1 MTDKIFEAR
10 VANIAARRGV
20 TIRPLSLSF
29 VSKTITA
36 KYLHGSLD
44 QLSDTEVFRA
54 LQEVQHAWP
63 TQFGGPSPLARK
75 SAEQRL
81 DEENAKAAT
90 RAEQTPP
97 TIPGKIDRAAMSEKE
112 RAAFDK
118 LTVEQKLSFA
128 NDKAA
133 EFLAKK
139 KAQKS

>member
-1 MTDKIFEAR
+1 MDDKWKTR
-10 VANIAARRGV
+10 VADIARRRGIIIKFHSE
-20 TIRPLSLSF
+20 TFI
-29 VSKTITA
+29 SKKVA
-36 KYLHGSLD
+36 ENYLHGSLD
-44 QLSDTEVFRA
+44 MISDGEIFTNITKLLAQF
-54 LQEVQHAWP
+54 P
-63 TQFGGPSPLARK
+63 TQFGDPSPLARK

-97 TIPGKIDRAAMSEKE
+97 AIPGKIDRASMSEKE